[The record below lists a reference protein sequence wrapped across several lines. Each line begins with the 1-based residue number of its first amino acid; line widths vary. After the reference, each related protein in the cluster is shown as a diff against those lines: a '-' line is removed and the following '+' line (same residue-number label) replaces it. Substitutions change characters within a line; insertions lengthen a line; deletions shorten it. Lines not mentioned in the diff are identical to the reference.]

1 MNIGFGFPSRGRARV
16 ALAVG
21 FGGLLAL
28 LVFLG
33 VFAARSLDR
42 VRVSGLET
50 SRAYLARHDQLDDL
64 RSAAYQVSSNV
75 RNYLID
81 PDAGAVAGHR
91 DLARQEWRRVQ
102 EHLRD
107 YRLVAAPERQPLVL
121 QLQIDLDAYWRLAS
135 EGLALNG
142 NARIESAYQLLRDRL
157 GPQREQFLAALE
169 AIQNRDLADL
179 RASIDSSV
187 NSLDALSGRLWT
199 VIAFCAVMGAVL
211 AVVSSHYIARFER
224 EAAQRYAESQEAA
237 VRLEQLSHRLLAVQ
251 EEERRSLARELHD
264 EVGQWL
270 GALLMDLGQVR
281 QALRGIAAAEW
292 PGSEA
297 AGERLHSAVDLG
309 ERTLRC
315 VRDIGLLLR
324 PSMLDDLGLIPAL
337 HWQARE
343 TSRRT
348 GVRVQ
353 LDTADEDIELP
364 EAVRTAVYRV
374 VQEAL
379 ANAVRHAEARH
390 VSIALLC
397 RGGRL
402 RVMIKDDGK
411 GFDPGIT
418 RGLGILG
425 MQERI
430 ALLGGEFRIHSAP
443 VQGTVVTFDLDPGAA
458 AAEMNPSSPQRHD
471 KNIDSVSR

>member
-1 MNIGFGFPSRGRARV
+1 MNISFGFPSRGRARV
-16 ALAVG
+16 ALAGG

-42 VRVSGLET
+42 VRASGMET
-50 SRAYLARHDQLDDL
+50 SRSYLMRQDLLDDL
-64 RSAAYQVSSNV
+64 RSAAYLVSSNV

-81 PDAGAVAGHR
+81 PNAGAVSGHR

-107 YRLVAAPERQPLVL
+107 YRLVAAPERRALVL
-121 QLQIDLDAYWRLAS
+121 QLQTELDAYWLLAS
-135 EGLALNG
+135 EGLSLNG

-157 GPQREQFLAALE
+157 GPQREQFLAALD
-169 AIQNRDLADL
+169 AVQSKDLADL
-179 RASIDSSV
+179 RTSIDSSV

-199 VIAFCAVMGAVL
+199 VIAFCAVMGALL

-224 EAAQRYAESQEAA
+224 EAAQRYAESQDAA

-270 GALLMDLGQVR
+270 GALLMDLGQLR
-281 QALRGIAAAEW
+281 QALRGFAPSPET
-292 PGSEA
+292 EA

-309 ERTLRC
+309 ERTLRS

-337 HWQARE
+337 HWHARE

-353 LDTADEDIELP
+353 VDTEDEDIELSD
-364 EAVRTAVYRV
+364 EVRTAVYRV

-379 ANAVRHAEARH
+379 VNAVRHAEARH

-402 RVMIKDDGK
+402 RVMVKDDGK

-430 ALLGGEFRIHSAP
+430 VRLGGEYRIHSAP
-443 VQGTVVTFDLDPGAA
+443 GQGTVVTFDLAPATPPGD
-458 AAEMNPSSPQRHD
+458 PSSHHD
-471 KNIDSVSR
+471 EDIDSVGR